1 METIRRLFARFTDWL
16 AARLSRL
23 GHWFQD
29 RWAVLMLARFSF
41 FIGIFGA
48 ALLLVPQ
55 GRELTYAVGEN
66 TGHTIWFFVAV
77 TFLAVQAWFWARLAL
92 DKRYARVDDATQV
105 SRDPKQI
112 ALPPG
117 HPLRRWV
124 NHTPRVLGSGAF
136 LLAAASVWYAAVQ
149 NDHAFGLLFALLTI
163 GVFFYGFL
171 TFRRKRGRALRIKV
185 APKASAEDDLV
196 LYRRVLIPLS
206 IAQVIG
212 LSLWSWFA
220 SGHMGEALGAGAV
233 FFLALASMVP
243 VGGAFVWW
251 AAGHD
256 VPAVGVFIVLAVL
269 LALWGKDHPV
279 ALDAEPSQ
287 ERITLADATR
297 VWMNQVPQAE
307 TDPPRPLIVVAT
319 AGGGIRATHWTIAVL
334 TALEDQIPNFSRD
347 LFAISGV
354 SGGGL
359 GSVAYIADLT
369 EPLPGCGRDTDSER
383 VKATTSCRERRVRW
397 ALSADHL
404 APNLAAGLFPD
415 PKVLEVMDRGRALER
430 SWERSWDHAL
440 GISPMKAQSHGL
452 ERRFA
457 QLWRES
463 LAANRWLPLVLINGT
478 LEESG
483 QRVVTSP
490 VVVKDSFRD
499 SEDFLSLVGER
510 DLKLSTAAHN
520 GARFTY
526 VSPAGAFTAART
538 GKSLHVIDGG
548 YFENNGAQTAREI
561 LAEVWRNLEG
571 YRVRPV
577 VIQIVS
583 DPLAPLARAAERS
596 DGAQGLDGPPFLNE
610 VRAPLIGF
618 ANTRSARGT
627 LASQELAVWSRQ
639 HQLEACDVTPDPY
652 GSCGYYVFDMLRLG
666 GINPALGWLLSR
678 ESEEAIA
685 LMLRSKQNQRL
696 ERLREDLDDLN

>member
-1 METIRRLFARFTDWL
+1 METIRRICARLSDWL
-16 AARLSRL
+16 AAPLARI

-29 RWAVLMLARFSF
+29 RWAVLMLARFSV

-55 GRELTYAVGEN
+55 GREMSYAAGEHI
-66 TGHTIWFFVAV
+66 GHTVWFFVAV
-77 TFLAVQAWFWARLAL
+77 TLLAVQAWFWARLAL
-92 DKRYARVDDATQV
+92 DKRYVRVEAETPLDN
-105 SRDPKQI
+105 PLQI
-112 ALPPG
+112 ALPKG
-117 HPLRRWV
+117 HPLRSWID
-124 NHTPRVLGSGAF
+124 HTPRVLGFSAF
-136 LLAAASVWYAAVQ
+136 LLAAASVWYAVVQ
-149 NDHAFGLLFALLTI
+149 NDRSFWLLLALLAFA
-163 GVFFYGFL
+163 VFFYAFL
-171 TFRRKRGRALRIKV
+171 TFRRQRGKALRNKI
-185 APKASAEDDLV
+185 APKAAPDDDLV

-206 IAQVIG
+206 IVQVIG

-220 SGHMGEALGAGAV
+220 SGHMGETLGAGAV
-233 FFLALASMVP
+233 FFFALASMVP
-243 VGGAFVWW
+243 VGGAFVYW

-279 ALDAEPSQ
+279 ALDADPSP
-287 ERITLADATR
+287 ERLTLADATR
-297 VWMNQVPQAE
+297 IWIDQVPQVE

-334 TALEDQIPNFSRD
+334 TALEEQIPNFSRD

-369 EPLPGCGRDTDSER
+369 EPLPGCGREIDSER
-383 VKATTSCRERRVRW
+383 VKATTSCRERRVRHG
-397 ALSADHL
+397 LSADHL
-404 APNLAAGLFPD
+404 GPNLAAGLFPD
-415 PKVLEVMDRGRALER
+415 PKVLDVMDRGRGLER

-440 GISPMKAQSHGL
+440 GIAPLKAKSRGL

-457 QLWRES
+457 QLWREP
-463 LAANRWLPLVLINGT
+463 LAANRWLPLLLVNGT

-499 SEDFLSLVGER
+499 AEDFLSLVGER

-526 VSPAGAFTAART
+526 VSPAGAFTSART
-538 GKSLHVIDGG
+538 HKILHVIDGG
-548 YFENNGAQTAREI
+548 YFENSGAQTARET
-561 LAEVWRNLEG
+561 LAEVWRNLGG

-583 DPLAPLARAAERS
+583 DPLAPLARAADRS
-596 DGAQGLDGPPFLNE
+596 DGAQGLEGPPFLNE

-618 ANTRSARGT
+618 TNTRSARGT
-627 LASQELAVWSRQ
+627 LASQELAVWARQ

-652 GSCGYYVFDMLRLG
+652 GSCGYYVFDMLRLE
-666 GINPALGWLLSR
+666 GIKPALGWLLSR

-685 LMLRSKQNQRL
+685 LMLRSKQNERL
-696 ERLREDLDDLN
+696 ERLRADLGAKN